1 MSGGGGYVEQSEG
14 ERMLADLADEQ
25 WDDYQARFIPLENA
39 FIGRMENVRNE
50 RPLATGRAAATVT
63 QAFDPA
69 YEDVGRTMIQRGAA
83 PGSGAFTAGL
93 ADIAAAEGSAR
104 GKAVVAAD
112 RDTENRY
119 YAGQQQIVNLGRGV
133 ATDANIGMRR
143 MAGLGDATARADA
156 QASMTESDAIHG
168 AIGTVAGA
176 AGRKGLEDGWF
187 KREEAA

>member
-14 ERMLADLADEQ
+14 ERQLADLADEQ
-25 WDDYQARFIPLENA
+25 WADYQDRFIPLENA
-39 FIGRMENVRNE
+39 FMDRMEGIRDQ

-69 YEDVGRTMIQRGAA
+69 YDEAGRTMIRRGAA
-83 PGSGAFTAGL
+83 PGSGAFAGGL
-93 ADIAAAEGSAR
+93 ADIAAAEGKSR
-104 GKAVVAAD
+104 GSAVVSAD

-156 QASMTESDAIHG
+156 QASMTESEAIHG

-176 AGRKGLEDGWF
+176 AGRKGLEDSWF
-187 KREEAA
+187 NKEDAA